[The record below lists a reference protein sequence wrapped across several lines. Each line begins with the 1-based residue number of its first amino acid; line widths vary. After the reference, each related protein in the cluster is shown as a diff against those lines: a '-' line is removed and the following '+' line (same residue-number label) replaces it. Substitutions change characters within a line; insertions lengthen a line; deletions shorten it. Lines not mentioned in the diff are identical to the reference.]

1 MTILAPVNPRAKF
14 PATLRDFMNAHNI
27 SHTNILSTNPKTEK
41 SEVQTYIL
49 HLAPADT
56 SGFNV
61 CPNAR
66 NCKAICLNFAGNPVY
81 MQAKQAARIRRTL
94 ALYDDQTLF
103 LQTIIAAIAH
113 NINKQPQTAP
123 IAIRLNGTSDIAWEN
138 KPFTVDAEFSRL
150 LNVKFGLE
158 GNFTGYWD
166 NIFLFFKH
174 ASNMAGR
181 RLVWFYDYTKLS
193 RNWKYC
199 ERLDYH
205 LTFGFDGWNNET
217 NLRIA
222 KRAIDAGIN
231 IAAAFNIKK
240 GQNLP
245 TSLEFMG
252 RELLIYDGDKSDF
265 RPADPCALDYAGN
278 PCAPVIIGL
287 RFKLP
292 HGTPYTEADRKRFCI
307 A

>member
-1 MTILAPVNPRAKF
+1 MTILAPINARAKF

-61 CPNAR
+61 CPNAK

-81 MQAKQAARIRRTL
+81 MEAKQAARIRRTQ
-94 ALYDDQTLF
+94 AFYVNSDRFMQTLV
-103 LQTIIAAIAH
+103 AAIAY
-113 NINKQPQTAP
+113 NINRQPNTEP
-123 IAIRLNGTSDIAWEN
+123 IAIRLNGTSDICWEN
-138 KPFTVDAEFSRL
+138 IPFTVDREFERL
-150 LNVKFGLE
+150 LHVKFGLQ
-158 GNFTGYWD
+158 GRFHGLWKS
-166 NIFLFFKH
+166 IFHFFNYAQKV
-174 ASNMAGR
+174 MGR

-193 RNWKYC
+193 RDWEHC
-199 ERLDYH
+199 QTIGYH
-205 LTFGFDGWNNET
+205 LTFSFDGWDNQT
-217 NLRIA
+217 NLRLA
-222 KRAIDAGIN
+222 KRAIEAGVN

-240 GQNLP
+240 GHNLP
-245 TSLEFMG
+245 TVVDFMG
-252 RELLIYDGDKSDF
+252 RDLLIYDGDSSDF
-265 RPADPCALDYAGN
+265 RPADPHG
-278 PCAPVIIGL
+278 PVIIGL

>member
-1 MTILAPVNPRAKF
+1 MTILPPVNPRAKF

-27 SHTNILSTNPKTEK
+27 SHTNILSTNPKTDK

-81 MQAKQAARIRRTL
+81 MQAKQAARIRRTH

-103 LQTIIAAIAH
+103 IQTIVASIAYQL
-113 NINKQPQTAP
+113 NRQPQTEP

-138 KPFTVDAEFSRL
+138 KPFTIDADFSRL

-158 GNFTGYWD
+158 GCFTGEWE
-166 NIFLFFKH
+166 NIFALFKH
-174 ASNMAGR
+174 AENMMGR

-199 ERLDYH
+199 ERLNYH
-205 LTFGFDGWNNET
+205 LTFSFDGWDNQT

-222 KRAIDAGIN
+222 KRALDNGVN
-231 IAAAFNIKK
+231 VAAAFNVKR
-240 GQNLP
+240 GQSLP
-245 TSLEFMG
+245 TVADFMG
-252 RELLIYDGDKSDF
+252 RELLIHDGDSSDF
-265 RPADPCALDYAGN
+265 RPNDPHG
-278 PCAPVIIGL
+278 PVIVGL

-292 HGTPYTEADRKRFCI
+292 HGLPYSAADRERFCL